1 MQNSISFFIASRYA
15 RSSQSGKFIGFISLF
30 STLGIALGVTALII
44 VVSVMDGFEGLLKQR
59 MLGAVPHITITQ
71 QAELDNS
78 SPLLPAVEQAIEKNL
93 AVHQQNNILQV
104 LPLVQTQAIVQMPND
119 LKGLLL
125 QGIASPDAIPY
136 AIKDF
141 LVQGSWQELLD
152 DKYGIVIGRYM
163 ALEFGLSVGDQVRVL
178 ISGASHYTPLGRMPA
193 QRKFTVVGVFET
205 QSEVDQQIML
215 TRSEDLNRLMRKPRE
230 HYKSVRLVL
239 DDPFIAPQLSEQ
251 LHKVMS
257 EPSVKIENWH
267 KTHGKLF
274 DAVKMEKNMMWFML
288 SLIIAVAAFNIVSSL
303 VMMVTKKQGEI
314 AILLTQGMTRQTIR
328 RIFTWQGAFNGL
340 LGALLGG
347 IVGTLVTL
355 NLNTITAFTGVN
367 LLGVPGVGLPINLE
381 LTKVVT
387 IIFFAIGL
395 ALLAS
400 IYPAKKAASLKPADV
415 LRYE

>member
-78 SPLLPAVEQAIEKNL
+78 SPLLPMVEQAIEKNL

-230 HYKSVRLVL
+230 HYDSVRLVL

-257 EPSVKIENWH
+257 KPSVKIENWH

-347 IVGTLVTL
+347 TVGTLVTL